1 MPIVR
6 VMIDKDDDGIRL
18 DRWFKRHHPNWPFA
32 QVARLARTGQVRMD
46 GKRVKVDSRIE
57 AGLELRFPE
66 MHQEMAEAPKHEVNW
81 RGKKLA
87 ETLKDLILHM
97 DDNIIVLNKPYGL
110 AVQGGSKI
118 AVSLDDAL
126 EFMVPEG
133 CEKPRLVHRLDRE
146 TSGLILLARSARMAH
161 LLTGLFQK
169 REMEKSYLALLTGV
183 PSLKK
188 GTINYALSKE
198 VRGNFEN
205 MRRSEKGVSAITDYE
220 VLDYALGQVSLVKMW
235 PRTGRMHQLR
245 VHSQILEHPILGDHK
260 YRLPDKPLPNSVLD
274 QLHLVAHTLAFEI
287 EGKEYNFTAP
297 IPAFFQSTMKQFG
310 LAFSRRK

>member
-1 MPIVR
+1 MTILHVT
-6 VMIDKDDDGIRL
+6 IDKDDDGIRL
-18 DRWFKRHHPNWPFA
+18 DRWFKRHYPNWPFA

-57 AGLELRFPE
+57 AGLQLRFPE
-66 MHQEMAEAPKHEVNW
+66 MHLETTEVPKPEVNW

-87 ETLKDLILHM
+87 ATLKDMILHI
-97 DDNIIVLNKPYGL
+97 DDDIIVLNKPYGL

-126 EFMVPEG
+126 EFLVPEG

-161 LLTGLFQK
+161 ILTGLFQK
-169 REMEKSYLALLTGV
+169 REMEKSYLALLNGV

-188 GTINYALSKE
+188 GTINYAISKE

-205 MRRSEKGVSAITDYE
+205 MRKSEKGVSALTDYA
-220 VLDYALGQVSLVKMW
+220 VLDYALGQVSLVRMW

-245 VHSQILEHPILGDHK
+245 VHSQILGNPILGDHK
-260 YRLPDKPLPNSVLD
+260 YWLPDKPLPYNVLD
-274 QLHLVAHTLAFEI
+274 QLHLVAYTLSFEI
-287 EGKEYNFTAP
+287 EGKAYNFMAP

-310 LAFSRRK
+310 LAFDRSK